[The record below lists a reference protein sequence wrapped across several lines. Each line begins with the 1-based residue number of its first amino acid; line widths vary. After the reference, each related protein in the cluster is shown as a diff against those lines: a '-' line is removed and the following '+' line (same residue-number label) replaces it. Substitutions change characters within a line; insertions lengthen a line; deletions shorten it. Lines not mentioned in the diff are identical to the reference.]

1 MYSQEQR
8 KLAIETFIK
17 LDYSIADTVAT
28 LGFPNRHTLSMWWK
42 EYELTGK
49 VPVGKDH
56 HRKSLY
62 SDEQARAAVD
72 HYMEHGK
79 SLARTMRA
87 LGYPK
92 GRETLLDMLGESG
105 CETRQWREELL
116 GVYEGTH
123 NY

>member
-1 MYSQEQR
+1 
-8 KLAIETFIK
+8 
-17 LDYSIADTVAT
+17 
-28 LGFPNRHTLSMWWK
+28 
-42 EYELTGK
+42 
-49 VPVGKDH
+49 
-56 HRKSLY
+56 
-62 SDEQARAAVD
+62 
-72 HYMEHGK
+72 MEHGE